1 MVSCSW
7 TKLLLDKNTVGREYD
22 DPYLQFAIDE
32 GILHIPEG
40 KDFSKTPQDVCADF
54 LSKVYLHM
62 LEKISDQIGEEFL
75 RSTPMDC
82 WLTVP
87 AVWSDKAQDL
97 TMAAAKAAGFG
108 SRAGDNI
115 YIIPEPEAA
124 AIATF
129 KSKTKPYAPNPPEVC
144 SI

>member
-1 MVSCSW
+1 M
-7 TKLLLDKNTVGREYD
+7 LDKNTVGREYD